1 MQRRPGLTAEA
12 VSQTLRSA
20 AAAADSSGDAA
31 LLAFTVMPD
40 HIHWLFQLG
49 TRLSL
54 GHMLGRW
61 KAATRTA
68 LASVGLAWQR
78 DYFEHRLRPDED
90 REAYARYTYLNPYRA
105 ELIAPHEVW
114 PHWFCP
120 NPARFRFTEH
130 LNPAGGIP
138 PEWIADRVPDSRAVG
153 E

>member
-1 MQRRPGLTAEA
+1 VVQA
-12 VSQTLRSA
+12 LRA
-20 AAAADSSGDAA
+20 ATTAADSSDDAT
-31 LLAFTVMPD
+31 LLAFTIMPD

-90 REAYARYTYLNPYRA
+90 REAYARYIHLNPYRA
-105 ELIAPHEVW
+105 GLLAPHEAW
-114 PHWFCP
+114 PHWLCP
-120 NPARFRFTEH
+120 NPERFRFTEH
-130 LNPAGGIP
+130 LEQAGGIP
-138 PEWIADRVPDSRAVG
+138 PEWIADRVTDALAVG